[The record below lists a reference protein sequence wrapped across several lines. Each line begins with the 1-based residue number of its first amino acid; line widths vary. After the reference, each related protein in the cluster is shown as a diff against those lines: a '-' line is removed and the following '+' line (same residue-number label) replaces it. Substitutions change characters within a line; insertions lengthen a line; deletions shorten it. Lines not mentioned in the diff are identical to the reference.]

1 MASPKSRW
9 WYLGIYNVIQSAEDG
24 ALPNSYIEVGR
35 THPFYLDICL
45 PSFPRVQMTHHED
58 RAELLN
64 EIIAFLPFLHSF
76 NQWIIVLFS
85 FHSNELSAMDTVI
98 HSNRNTNRWVI
109 DLHAFIT
116 LEFRMAFGAI
126 KSFICQSEIPGLS
139 PGRGSDWLFCKRW
152 SPFVVPLISCFSEDR
167 IWQAELCRY
176 KATAG
181 TTIGLRDIYRGAC
194 VDATTEY
201 KEYLY

>member
-1 MASPKSRW
+1 MMILGNIQCHSVCRGWGISKFLYWGRQDPPILSG
-9 WYLGIYNVIQSAEDG
+9 YLPSLISQSAND
-24 ALPNSYIEVGR
+24 
-35 THPFYLDICL
+35 
-45 PSFPRVQMTHHED
+45 PSRRQGWTSEWDHS
-58 RAELLN
+58 L
-64 EIIAFLPFLHSF
+64 LPFLHSF

-98 HSNRNTNRWVI
+98 HSNRSTNRWVI

-181 TTIGLRDIYRGAC
+181 TTVGLRDIYRGAC
-194 VDATTEY
+194 VDATTE
-201 KEYLY
+201 